1 MFTNGIVANATYEYI
16 CIGESTVI
24 ESLRNFVK
32 AVLIEIFEN
41 EYLRSPNQNDICRLL
56 EMGEER
62 GFSGMLGSIDC
73 MRGNANG
80 AAASSKC
87 CGGKLHCG
95 VGDDVRQKGRQRSCC

>member
-1 MFTNGIVANATYEYI
+1 MRFLQKLTVAFRMFTNGIVANATYEYI

-62 GFSGMLGSIDC
+62 GFLAC
-73 MRGNANG
+73 WAP
-80 AAASSKC
+80 
-87 CGGKLHCG
+87 
-95 VGDDVRQKGRQRSCC
+95 